1 MHENLVPSV
10 DSLTGIGE
18 SQGLDINNQTDEA
31 KVVVGALQAILMSHN
46 ALLPRQQLVDQAMA
60 DTGFNEPSVEATVQK
75 LIDKNWIR
83 NDETGIS
90 ILTDGIWLLE
100 DAFGSGYEYDEIDNY
115 AIAEKILTV
124 KRFYS

>member
-1 MHENLVPSV
+1 MHENLVPNV

-18 SQGLDINNQTDEA
+18 SQGLDINNQTDET